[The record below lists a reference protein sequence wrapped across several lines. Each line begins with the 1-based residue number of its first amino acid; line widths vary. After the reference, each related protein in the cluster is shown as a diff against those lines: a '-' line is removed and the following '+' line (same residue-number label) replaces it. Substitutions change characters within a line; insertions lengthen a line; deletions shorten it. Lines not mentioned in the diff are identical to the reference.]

1 MLRLVMLMLFLF
13 LRLSHSLRAGTAI
26 QVAVGC
32 ELSQDPSWMESR
44 GELLLPSLSTHPH
57 FKIKKK
63 KIKLVYSLVVDKWG
77 AMSTR
82 VLGGEPRSKLMGTKK
97 PRNSLLSSPSSA
109 KLLLLQLICPGSET
123 GRDWD
128 KPCVTHS
135 FWRGWLEEKKQLHFM
150 FYLPLCF
157 LSIIL

>member
-1 MLRLVMLMLFLF
+1 MLMLFLF

-63 KIKLVYSLVVDKWG
+63 KLNLF
-77 AMSTR
+77 TH
-82 VLGGEPRSKLMGTKK
+82 
-97 PRNSLLSSPSSA
+97 LLWTSEVPWAHVFWVENPDQIWWVPKSPETPFYPP
-109 KLLLLQLICPGSET
+109 LLLQNCCCYSSSALVQRLAGT
-123 GRDWD
+123 GTYPVWRTASGGGGWRKKSNYILCSIFPSAFFPLSY
-128 KPCVTHS
+128 KP
-135 FWRGWLEEKKQLHFM
+135 
-150 FYLPLCF
+150 
-157 LSIIL
+157 